1 MDKFARRVYLLSPRA
16 LSPETIAVTF
26 AKTSRSAQTFQEIAA
41 ELTDEKSAQFHEKWV
56 VGYGHASVAE
66 HAVLHVAFENVSR
79 LAIETIESNRLASY
93 TEKST
98 RYQRWE
104 PDGYYVPAEVLGT
117 AHEAVYR
124 SACQAL
130 FDAYRESLEPV
141 RRVVQERIPRR
152 DGESDAG
159 WDGRI
164 RARYVDVCRFLLPAA
179 ALANV
184 GMTANARTLEHAI
197 RKMLS
202 HPLDEVRRL
211 GEETRQAARAE
222 VPTLL
227 KYADPV
233 PYARQAEVR
242 LAREA
247 ESFPEGHPVRPSANT
262 GAVRTASPGPPPLR
276 DAPRG
281 RDGPDGVPVSVRRG
295 GVAAGAS
302 APATLA
308 AWEAQGEAKVLA
320 AALFPHSQGSWSE
333 ILSRIEAQTD
343 DERLRLAEALLA
355 GRGPHDVPLRALEY
369 TSYVLEIV
377 IDQGGYFELKRHRM
391 MTQTPQR
398 LTSGLGYAVPR
409 LFAEAGWEAAYRA
422 ALDAAGEAHQRLA
435 AWNPDVAAYLV
446 PNAYRRRVLLT
457 ANLREIF
464 HLCELRAAPNA
475 HFSIRRVA
483 LQIAEAI
490 RGVHPILGAFLQL
503 PEGASW
509 KALEAEHFIEA

>member
-117 AHEAVYR
+117 PHEAVYR
-124 SACQAL
+124 SACHAL

-152 DGESDAG
+152 AGESDAG

-211 GEETRQAARAE
+211 GEETRQAAQAE
-222 VPTLL
+222 IPTLL

-233 PYARQAEVR
+233 PYVSQAEAR
-242 LAREA
+242 LAQEA
-247 ESFPEGHPVRPSANT
+247 RSFPEEDPIRPSANT
-262 GAVRTASPGPPPLR
+262 GALRGVLPG
-276 DAPRG
+276 G
-281 RDGPDGVPVSVRRG
+281 RDGRDGVT
-295 GVAAGAS
+295 AGAS
-302 APATLA
+302 KPAILA

-320 AALFPHSQGSWSE
+320 AALFAHGQASWSE
-333 ILSRIEAQTD
+333 ILSQVEGRSD
-343 DERLRLAEALLA
+343 DERRRLAEALLS

-369 TSYVLEIV
+369 TSYVFEIV

-398 LTSGLGYAVPR
+398 LTTGLGYAVPR
-409 LFAEAGWEAAYRA
+409 LFAEAGWEAAYRE
-422 ALDAAGEAHQRLA
+422 ALNAAGEAHQRLA
-435 AWNPDVAAYLV
+435 GWNPDVAAYLV

-464 HLCELRAAPNA
+464 HLCELRSASNA
-475 HFSIRRVA
+475 HFSIRRAA

-490 RGVHPILGAFLQL
+490 RSVHPVLGAFLQL
-503 PEGASW
+503 PEGADW
-509 KALEAEHFIEA
+509 RALEAEHFIEA

>member
-1 MDKFARRVYLLSPRA
+1 VDKFARRVYLLSPRA

-117 AHEAVYR
+117 EFESVYR

-141 RRVVQERIPRR
+141 RSVVQERIPRR
-152 DGESDAG
+152 EGESDAG

-211 GEETRQAARAE
+211 GEETRRTAEAE

-227 KYADPV
+227 KYADPA
-233 PYARQAEVR
+233 PYARMAEER
-242 LAREA
+242 LAHEA
-247 ESFPEGHPVRPSANT
+247 EGLSSDSSEGV
-262 GAVRTASPGPPPLR
+262 
-276 DAPRG
+276 
-281 RDGPDGVPVSVRRG
+281 
-295 GVAAGAS
+295 
-302 APATLA
+302 TLE
-308 AWEAQGEAKVLA
+308 AWDAQGEAKVLA
-320 AALFPHSQGSWSE
+320 AALFGHAQGSWAE
-333 ILSRIEAQTD
+333 ILSEVEAQTD
-343 DERLRLAEALLA
+343 DERQRLAEAVLS
-355 GRGPHDVPLRALEY
+355 GRGPHDVPLRALEH

-398 LTSGLGYAVPR
+398 LSTGLGYAVPR
-409 LFAEAGWEAAYRA
+409 LFAEAGWEPAYRA
-422 ALDAAGEAHQRLA
+422 ALDAAREAHQRLA
-435 AWNPDVAAYLV
+435 EWNPEVAAYLV

-490 RGVHPILGAFLQL
+490 RGVHPVLGAFLQL
-503 PEGASW
+503 PEGADW
-509 KALEAEHFIEA
+509 RALEAEHFIEA